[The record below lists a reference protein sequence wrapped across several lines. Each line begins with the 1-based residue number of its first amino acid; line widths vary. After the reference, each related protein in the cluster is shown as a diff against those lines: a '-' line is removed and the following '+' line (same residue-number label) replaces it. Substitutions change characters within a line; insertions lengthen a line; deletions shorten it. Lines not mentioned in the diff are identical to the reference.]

1 MNAPAVGKLVNVFEK
16 KLLVPIFYVPHSCD
30 VKVRNSSGVVELI
43 VGLAP

>member
-1 MNAPAVGKLVNVFEK
+1 MHHPVGKVVNVFKE
-16 KLLVPIFYVPHSCD
+16 KLLVPIFY